1 MGVIGIALIVILV
14 VSACLLVLIVL
25 VQDEQGEG
33 IGGIFGGGSSTPF
46 GSRSG
51 NVLTRFTAILA
62 AVFLITIVGLAWVAK
77 SQDVGNVI
85 GASRQQ
91 SLNTSSNQTWY
102 EPTSPTGTPSTGT
115 TTTGTST
122 PGAPAPAAAPAGT
135 SATGTGGTAAGT
147 GGSAAGGT
155 TASGASGTQSQQP
168 AAGGGGQ

>member
-1 MGVIGIALIVILV
+1 MGVIGVALIVILV
-14 VSACLLVLIVL
+14 ISAVLLVLIVL
-25 VQDEQGEG
+25 VQDDQGEG

-62 AVFLITIVGLAWVAK
+62 AVFMVTIFGLAWVSK

-91 SLNTSSNQTWY
+91 SLNTSSNQSWF
-102 EPTSPTGTPSTGT
+102 EPTSPTGATTGT
-115 TTTGTST
+115 TTTGTTT
-122 PGAPAPAAAPAGT
+122 PGAPAPAAAPNGT
-135 SATGTGGTAAGT
+135 SATGTSGTTAAGATTST
-147 GGSAAGGT
+147 GST
-155 TASGASGTQSQQP
+155 GAQTQQP